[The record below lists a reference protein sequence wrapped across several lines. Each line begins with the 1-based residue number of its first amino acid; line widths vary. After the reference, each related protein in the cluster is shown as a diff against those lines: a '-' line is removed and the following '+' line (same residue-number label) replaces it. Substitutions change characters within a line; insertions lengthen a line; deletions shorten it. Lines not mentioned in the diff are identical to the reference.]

1 MNRLAQEEVTDN
13 KKNLE
18 KDLGKAKENQFKETL
33 GNLAAIVGK
42 NSKFG
47 KAIAI
52 AQAKQDTYAGATK
65 H

>member
-1 MNRLAQEEVTDN
+1 MAL
-13 KKNLE
+13 
-18 KDLGKAKENQFKETL
+18 TL
-33 GNLAAIVGK
+33 GNMATIVGK

-52 AQAKQDTYAGATK
+52 VQAIRDTYAGATTR